1 MSIIRFLIFAFLL
14 LQAVFISGQGS
25 FFNHLE
31 AIHPQKITLF
41 CEWDSLVAIKDDTD
55 MEGRMSITCENLNE
69 EWKADLS
76 LRGRFRRSK
85 CPFPPLEINLKKGAL
100 RDRGFGEFDKFKLV
114 THCNNESP
122 DLNDLYEELLVY
134 QLYGIL
140 TPCAFRAL
148 PLQIDYLY
156 PNGKPYRKDAVAL
169 ILEPTDELAHRM
181 HGQELEQFGVVADSL
196 DEAAYCRNAMFQ
208 FMVGNFDWDHVMQRN
223 IKMIGEVGHYHL
235 VPYDFDFSAIVS
247 PPYARMPS
255 QFGLK
260 DFRDRIYLGQF
271 FEEHIP
277 NTVQEFLD
285 KKNALM
291 EHIENFPHLNKAR
304 KREISAY
311 IEKFYAF
318 IAKPETVIQKGTI
331 LQWEQ

>member
-1 MSIIRFLIFAFLL
+1 MLNTRFLTLALLFLNALFA
-14 LQAVFISGQGS
+14 SGQGS

-31 AIHPQKITLF
+31 AIRPEKITLF
-41 CEWDSLVAIKDDTD
+41 CEWDSLVAIKDDTE
-55 MEGRMSITCENLNE
+55 MEARMVITGENINE
-69 EWKADLS
+69 EWKTDLA

-122 DLNDLYEELLVY
+122 DPIDLYEELLAY

-140 TPCAFRAL
+140 TPCYFRAL
-148 PLQIDYLY
+148 PLRVDYLY
-156 PNGKPYRKDAVAL
+156 PNGKAYKKDAVAL
-169 ILEPTDELAHRM
+169 ILEPTAELAHRM
-181 HGQELEQFGVVADSL
+181 QGKELEQFGAAADSL
-196 DEAAYCRNAMFQ
+196 DAAAYCRNAMFQ
-208 FMVGNFDWDHVMQRN
+208 FMIGNFDWDHVMQRN
-223 IKMIGEVGHYHL
+223 IKMIGDVGHYHL

-255 QFGLK
+255 EHGLK

-271 FEEHIP
+271 FQDYIP
-277 NTVQEFLD
+277 TTIQEFVE
-285 KKNALM
+285 KKSAFM
-291 EHIENFPHLNKAR
+291 AHIDSYPYLTKSR

-311 IEKFYAF
+311 LEKFYEF
-318 IAKPETVIQKGTI
+318 ITNSETVIQKGTI
-331 LQWEQ
+331 LRWDQ